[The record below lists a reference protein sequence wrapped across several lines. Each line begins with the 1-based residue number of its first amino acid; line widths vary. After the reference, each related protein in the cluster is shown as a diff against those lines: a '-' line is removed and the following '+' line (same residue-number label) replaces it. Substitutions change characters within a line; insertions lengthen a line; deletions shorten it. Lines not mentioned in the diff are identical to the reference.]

1 MLYSDNLVL
10 PFIITISFH
19 DIFWPSE
26 TIKVKNGGNN
36 PKKMINGMQFIGK
49 PRPLSP
55 SILSLQQTKQ
65 SSEQV
70 DPKEEAVLKKVREF
84 LYQNMVGSSNLI

>member
-1 MLYSDNLVL
+1 
-10 PFIITISFH
+10 
-19 DIFWPSE
+19 
-26 TIKVKNGGNN
+26 
-36 PKKMINGMQFIGK
+36 MINGMQFIGK

-84 LYQNMVGSSNLI
+84 LYQNMVGISNLI